1 MRIEGAPPCGAA
13 RLPPSLAPLR
23 DAGGGTRP
31 VDGRSPIHGCPGSP
45 GQSSGWGVRVGA
57 LQALLGMT
65 LALGTLPA
73 AAQAPAAGQGGAP
86 VLTSP
91 VPSGT
96 AQPGAAGLPQGTG
109 AGYHS
114 PQSPIKPLPQR
125 EDVLPWSTLTQL
137 EKKTTKTRVVP
148 QFSAEQQALHGTV
161 QRVQGF
167 MVPLDAKELQVHFL
181 LTTVPLTCSFCI
193 PGGPESMIEVRAKLP
208 VRYGLEPVV
217 VQGRL
222 QLLKDDPYGLFY
234 RLVDAVPVK

>member
-1 MRIEGAPPCGAA
+1 MRTEGAPPCGAA
-13 RLPPSLAPLR
+13 RLPPSLASQR
-23 DAGGGTRP
+23 DAGGGTHP

-45 GQSSGWGVRVGA
+45 LGA
-57 LQALLGMT
+57 LWRALCAAA

>member
-13 RLPPSLAPLR
+13 RLPPSLASLR
-23 DAGGGTRP
+23 DAGGGTHL
-31 VDGRSPIHGCPGSP
+31 VDGQSPTHGCSGSP
-45 GQSSGWGVRVGA
+45 LGA
-57 LQALLGMT
+57 LWRVLCAAA
-65 LALGTLPA
+65 LALGALPA
-73 AAQAPAAGQGGAP
+73 AAQAPATGQGGAP
-86 VLTSP
+86 VLSSP

-167 MVPLDAKELQVHFL
+167 MVPLDAKELQLHFL

>member
-1 MRIEGAPPCGAA
+1 MRTEGAPPCGAA

-23 DAGGGTRP
+23 DAGGGTHP
-31 VDGRSPIHGCPGSP
+31 VDGRSPIHGCSGSP
-45 GQSSGWGVRVGA
+45 LGA
-57 LQALLGMT
+57 LWRGLCAAA
-65 LALGTLPA
+65 LALGALPA

>member
-13 RLPPSLAPLR
+13 RLPPSLASLR
-23 DAGGGTRP
+23 DAGRGTHP

-45 GQSSGWGVRVGA
+45 LGA
-57 LQALLGMT
+57 LWRALCAAA

-167 MVPLDAKELQVHFL
+167 MVPLDAKELQVDFL

>member
-1 MRIEGAPPCGAA
+1 MRTEGAPPCGAA

-23 DAGGGTRP
+23 DAGGGTHP

-45 GQSSGWGVRVGA
+45 LGA
-57 LQALLGMT
+57 LWRGLCAAA
-65 LALGTLPA
+65 LALGALPT

>member
-23 DAGGGTRP
+23 DAGGGTHP

-45 GQSSGWGVRVGA
+45 LGA
-57 LQALLGMT
+57 LWRALCAAA

-73 AAQAPAAGQGGAP
+73 AAQAPATGQGGAP

>member
-1 MRIEGAPPCGAA
+1 MRTEGAPPCGAA

-23 DAGGGTRP
+23 DAGGGTHP

-45 GQSSGWGVRVGA
+45 LGA
-57 LQALLGMT
+57 LWRGLCAAA
-65 LALGTLPA
+65 LALGALPA

>member
-1 MRIEGAPPCGAA
+1 MRIEGAPPCGAV

-23 DAGGGTRP
+23 DAGGGTHP
-31 VDGRSPIHGCPGSP
+31 VDGRSPIHGCSGSP
-45 GQSSGWGVRVGA
+45 LGA
-57 LQALLGMT
+57 LWRGLCAAA
-65 LALGTLPA
+65 LALGALPA

>member
-1 MRIEGAPPCGAA
+1 MRTEGAPPCGAA

-23 DAGGGTRP
+23 DAGGGTHP

-45 GQSSGWGVRVGA
+45 LGA
-57 LQALLGMT
+57 LWRGLCAAA

-73 AAQAPAAGQGGAP
+73 AAQAPATGQGGAP

-167 MVPLDAKELQVHFL
+167 MVPLDAKELQMHFL

>member
-1 MRIEGAPPCGAA
+1 MRIEGAPPCGAV

-23 DAGGGTRP
+23 DAGGGTHP
-31 VDGRSPIHGCPGSP
+31 VDGRSPIHGCSGSP
-45 GQSSGWGVRVGA
+45 LGA
-57 LQALLGMT
+57 LWRALCAAA

-73 AAQAPAAGQGGAP
+73 AAKAPAAGQGGAP

>member
-1 MRIEGAPPCGAA
+1 MRTEGAPPCGAA

-23 DAGGGTRP
+23 DAGGGTHP

-45 GQSSGWGVRVGA
+45 LGA
-57 LQALLGMT
+57 LWRGLCAAA

>member
-23 DAGGGTRP
+23 DAGGGTHP

-45 GQSSGWGVRVGA
+45 LGA
-57 LQALLGMT
+57 LWRGLCAAA
-65 LALGTLPA
+65 LALGALPA

>member
-1 MRIEGAPPCGAA
+1 MRTEGAPPCGAV

-23 DAGGGTRP
+23 DAGGGTHP
-31 VDGRSPIHGCPGSP
+31 VDGRSPIHGCSGSP
-45 GQSSGWGVRVGA
+45 LGA
-57 LQALLGMT
+57 LWRGLCAAA
-65 LALGTLPA
+65 LALGALPA

>member
-13 RLPPSLAPLR
+13 RLPPSLASLR

-31 VDGRSPIHGCPGSP
+31 VDGRSLIHGCPGSP
-45 GQSSGWGVRVGA
+45 LGA
-57 LQALLGMT
+57 LWRALCAAA

>member
-23 DAGGGTRP
+23 DAGGGTHP

-45 GQSSGWGVRVGA
+45 LGA
-57 LQALLGMT
+57 LWRGLCAAA

-234 RLVDAVPVK
+234 RLVDALPVK

>member
-1 MRIEGAPPCGAA
+1 MRTEGAPPCGAA

-23 DAGGGTRP
+23 DAGGGTHP

-45 GQSSGWGVRVGA
+45 LGA
-57 LQALLGMT
+57 LWRGLCAAA
-65 LALGTLPA
+65 LALGALPT
-73 AAQAPAAGQGGAP
+73 AAQAPATGQGGAP

-167 MVPLDAKELQVHFL
+167 MVPLDAKELPVHFL

>member
-1 MRIEGAPPCGAA
+1 MRIEGAPPCGAV

-23 DAGGGTRP
+23 DAGGGTHP

-45 GQSSGWGVRVGA
+45 LGA
-57 LQALLGMT
+57 LWRGLCAAA

>member
-1 MRIEGAPPCGAA
+1 MRTEGAPPCGAA

-23 DAGGGTRP
+23 DAGGGTHP

-45 GQSSGWGVRVGA
+45 LGA
-57 LQALLGMT
+57 LWRALCAAA
-65 LALGTLPA
+65 LALGALPT
-73 AAQAPAAGQGGAP
+73 AAQAPATGQGGAP

-137 EKKTTKTRVVP
+137 EKITTKTRVVP

>member
-23 DAGGGTRP
+23 DAGGGTHP
-31 VDGRSPIHGCPGSP
+31 VDGRSPIHGCSGSP
-45 GQSSGWGVRVGA
+45 LGA
-57 LQALLGMT
+57 LWRGLCAAA
-65 LALGTLPA
+65 LALGALPA

>member
-13 RLPPSLAPLR
+13 RLPPSLASLR
-23 DAGGGTRP
+23 DAGGGTHP

-45 GQSSGWGVRVGA
+45 LGA
-57 LQALLGMT
+57 LWSALCAAA

>member
-1 MRIEGAPPCGAA
+1 MRTEGAPPCGAA
-13 RLPPSLAPLR
+13 RLPPSLASLR
-23 DAGGGTRP
+23 DAGGGTHP

-45 GQSSGWGVRVGA
+45 LGA
-57 LQALLGMT
+57 LWRALCAAA

-96 AQPGAAGLPQGTG
+96 AQPGAAVLPQGTG

-208 VRYGLEPVV
+208 VRYGPEPVV

>member
-1 MRIEGAPPCGAA
+1 MRTEGAPPCGAA

-23 DAGGGTRP
+23 DAGGGTHP

-45 GQSSGWGVRVGA
+45 LGA
-57 LQALLGMT
+57 LWRALCAAA

>member
-13 RLPPSLAPLR
+13 RLPPSLASLR
-23 DAGGGTRP
+23 DAGGGTHP

-45 GQSSGWGVRVGA
+45 LGA
-57 LQALLGMT
+57 LWRALCAAA

-148 QFSAEQQALHGTV
+148 QFNAEQQALHGTV

-234 RLVDAVPVK
+234 RLVDAVPIK

>member
-1 MRIEGAPPCGAA
+1 MRIEGAPPCGAV

-23 DAGGGTRP
+23 DAGGGTHP
-31 VDGRSPIHGCPGSP
+31 VDGRSLIHGCTGSP
-45 GQSSGWGVRVGA
+45 LGA
-57 LQALLGMT
+57 LWRALCAAA

-181 LTTVPLTCSFCI
+181 HTTVPLTCSVCI

>member
-1 MRIEGAPPCGAA
+1 MRTEGAPPCGAA
-13 RLPPSLAPLR
+13 RLPPSLASLR
-23 DAGGGTRP
+23 DAGGGTHP

-45 GQSSGWGVRVGA
+45 LGA
-57 LQALLGMT
+57 LWRALCAAA

>member
-23 DAGGGTRP
+23 DAGGGTHP

-45 GQSSGWGVRVGA
+45 LGA
-57 LQALLGMT
+57 LWRGLCAAA
-65 LALGTLPA
+65 LALGALPA

-181 LTTVPLTCSFCI
+181 LTTVPLTCSFCK

>member
-1 MRIEGAPPCGAA
+1 MRTEGAPPCGAA
-13 RLPPSLAPLR
+13 RLPPSLASLR
-23 DAGGGTRP
+23 DAGGGTHP

-45 GQSSGWGVRVGA
+45 LGA
-57 LQALLGMT
+57 LWRGLCAAA
-65 LALGTLPA
+65 LALGTLPT

-148 QFSAEQQALHGTV
+148 QFNAEQQALHGTV

>member
-23 DAGGGTRP
+23 DAGGGTHP

-45 GQSSGWGVRVGA
+45 LGA
-57 LQALLGMT
+57 LWRGLCAAA

-73 AAQAPAAGQGGAP
+73 AAQAPATGQGGAP

>member
-13 RLPPSLAPLR
+13 RLPPSLASLR
-23 DAGGGTRP
+23 DAGGGTHP

-45 GQSSGWGVRVGA
+45 LGA
-57 LQALLGMT
+57 LWRALCAAA
-65 LALGTLPA
+65 LALGTLPT

>member
-1 MRIEGAPPCGAA
+1 MRTEGAPPCGAA

-23 DAGGGTRP
+23 DAGGGTHP
-31 VDGRSPIHGCPGSP
+31 VDGRSPIHGCSGSP
-45 GQSSGWGVRVGA
+45 LGA
-57 LQALLGMT
+57 LWRALCAAA
-65 LALGTLPA
+65 LALGALPT
-73 AAQAPAAGQGGAP
+73 AAQAPATGQGGAP

>member
-1 MRIEGAPPCGAA
+1 MRTEGAPPCGAA
-13 RLPPSLAPLR
+13 RLPPSLASLR
-23 DAGGGTRP
+23 DAGGGTHP
-31 VDGRSPIHGCPGSP
+31 VDGRSLIHGCSGS
-45 GQSSGWGVRVGA
+45 RLGA
-57 LQALLGMT
+57 LWRALCAAA

>member
-13 RLPPSLAPLR
+13 RLPPSLASLR
-23 DAGGGTRP
+23 DAGGGTHP

-45 GQSSGWGVRVGA
+45 LGA
-57 LQALLGMT
+57 LWRGLCAAA
-65 LALGTLPA
+65 LALGTLPT

>member
-23 DAGGGTRP
+23 DAGGGTHP

-45 GQSSGWGVRVGA
+45 LGA
-57 LQALLGMT
+57 LWRGLCAAA
-65 LALGTLPA
+65 LALSTLPA

-96 AQPGAAGLPQGTG
+96 AQPGAAGLPQGSG

>member
-23 DAGGGTRP
+23 DAGGGTHP
-31 VDGRSPIHGCPGSP
+31 VDGRSPIHGCSGSP
-45 GQSSGWGVRVGA
+45 LGA
-57 LQALLGMT
+57 LWRALCAAA

-234 RLVDAVPVK
+234 RLVEAVPVK

>member
-13 RLPPSLAPLR
+13 RLPPSLASLR
-23 DAGGGTRP
+23 DAGGGTHP

-45 GQSSGWGVRVGA
+45 LGA
-57 LQALLGMT
+57 LWRGLCAAA

>member
-1 MRIEGAPPCGAA
+1 
-13 RLPPSLAPLR
+13 
-23 DAGGGTRP
+23 
-31 VDGRSPIHGCPGSP
+31 
-45 GQSSGWGVRVGA
+45 
-57 LQALLGMT
+57 
-65 LALGTLPA
+65 
-73 AAQAPAAGQGGAP
+73 
-86 VLTSP
+86 
-91 VPSGT
+91 
-96 AQPGAAGLPQGTG
+96 
-109 AGYHS
+109 
-114 PQSPIKPLPQR
+114 
-125 EDVLPWSTLTQL
+125 
-137 EKKTTKTRVVP
+137 
-148 QFSAEQQALHGTV
+148 V

>member
-23 DAGGGTRP
+23 DAGGGTHP

-45 GQSSGWGVRVGA
+45 LGA
-57 LQALLGMT
+57 LWRGLCAAA
-65 LALGTLPA
+65 LALGTLPT
-73 AAQAPAAGQGGAP
+73 AAQAPAAGRGGAP

-114 PQSPIKPLPQR
+114 PQSPIKPLPLR

>member
-13 RLPPSLAPLR
+13 RLPPSLASLR
-23 DAGGGTRP
+23 DAGGGTHP
-31 VDGRSPIHGCPGSP
+31 GDGRSLIHGCPGRP
-45 GQSSGWGVRVGA
+45 LGA
-57 LQALLGMT
+57 LWRALCAAA
-65 LALGTLPA
+65 LALGALPA

>member
-1 MRIEGAPPCGAA
+1 MRTEGAPPCGAA
-13 RLPPSLAPLR
+13 RLPPSLASLR
-23 DAGGGTRP
+23 DAREGTHP

-45 GQSSGWGVRVGA
+45 LGA
-57 LQALLGMT
+57 LWRALCAAA